1 MRLLVV
7 VTLIGFEYLRCSVW
21 IRHSVVEEN
30 DIRYKQHNGC
40 RGKKI
45 NNIDTSSSTHD
56 SNKNVIKTSCEGIY
70 NQQKIVNYSDT

>member
-7 VTLIGFEYLRCSVW
+7 VTLIRFEYLRRSVW

-56 SNKNVIKTSCEGIY
+56 PAIKMSLKLRAKVYII
-70 NQQKIVNYSDT
+70 NRRL